1 MNEII
6 VGIGRYSHR
15 SVDGGSTWAKAPRE
29 IPGKHTPIVRGT
41 VDLAGLPSR
50 PPGTIWDAVSVLPDG
65 FGLAVNHE
73 TTNSGPGSTNAP
85 SSLAHVFR
93 TNDGGRT
100 WHEQALKVRWRLTQ
114 AIRRATL
121 SWPVEEFTSLALTR
135 PDTIVLSWEDPWIYD
150 GARSHVIFSH
160 NRGESWRYNG
170 LGYTSA
176 FLGYD
181 CFGRLITLCDG
192 FLLESSDGG
201 KTWVKRKFAIEWP
214 PEFQHREVNVL
225 RHVTFVEADVAFALV
240 VHWTRGTSHAPAHV
254 GLLRTTDNGTLW
266 RHVHVFEGPDVG
278 DVNERHMLMLQLF

>member
-6 VGIGRYSHR
+6 VGIGRYAHR

-100 WHEQALKVRWRLTQ
+100 WREQALKVRWKLTQ

-121 SWPVEEFTSLALTR
+121 SWPVEEFTSLALPQPRRIVALQR
-135 PDTIVLSWEDPWIYD
+135 PRLHQRLP
-150 GARSHVIFSH
+150 
-160 NRGESWRYNG
+160 G
-170 LGYTSA
+170 L
-176 FLGYD
+176 
-181 CFGRLITLCDG
+181 R
-192 FLLESSDGG
+192 
-201 KTWVKRKFAIEWP
+201 
-214 PEFQHREVNVL
+214 
-225 RHVTFVEADVAFALV
+225 
-240 VHWTRGTSHAPAHV
+240 
-254 GLLRTTDNGTLW
+254 LLRTIDNSVRWFSPGKQ
-266 RHVHVFEGPDVG
+266 RRRKDVG
-278 DVNERHMLMLQLF
+278 QANVRNRVAP